1 MKKFLTTFFVAALAF
16 AMQSCDKSDNLVMN
30 TSETTVTVTVEGS
43 FFEGKQVQSI
53 LESAQIVNGQ
63 CQVRVFDNDLPQFLA
78 VTDGDNHVYMLFRG
92 PVTENITINA
102 TSTAQALVTFNP
114 LFGPVPNNE
123 HAALMTKAASYTTQY
138 NALTGAVMTMVN
150 NHYDLLGSGNGNM
163 ISALGNLLSAMAG
176 DAYDE
181 QTALDQQIDNNSV
194 YGHASYPLMSWV
206 NGGSLFLQTSANCP
220 TYTLSVYKGD
230 NPEDLIYN
238 EVSVKASTK
247 YGFMG
252 YLNPTSVSTYYG
264 EPFEVELEGED
275 AGIYTFALTCNDES
289 ALNDLCTRIVR
300 YSAATA
306 GIEANTAMLSIIVPI
321 IMNAFGDN
329 VDFTNTDIDLPNV
342 ILRAYT
348 GMIQQMDSQSIRAL
362 LEIDGNWH
370 IASHLA
376 TLYTQNATQIDQTL
390 RRVWTIA
397 DANLAQYR
405 SITLQ
410 ASYNNGVVAPV
421 LQN

>member
-1 MKKFLTTFFVAALAF
+1 
-16 AMQSCDKSDNLVMN
+16 
-30 TSETTVTVTVEGS
+30 
-43 FFEGKQVQSI
+43 
-53 LESAQIVNGQ
+53 
-63 CQVRVFDNDLPQFLA
+63 
-78 VTDGDNHVYMLFRG
+78 
-92 PVTENITINA
+92 
-102 TSTAQALVTFNP
+102 
-114 LFGPVPNNE
+114 
-123 HAALMTKAASYTTQY
+123 
-138 NALTGAVMTMVN
+138 MVN

-252 YLNPTSVSTYYG
+252 YLNPTSVATYYG

-275 AGIYTFALTCNDES
+275 AGIYTLALACNDES